1 MSLEAKRDCHDCCV
15 ETRYTN
21 VAFVVFS
28 ENKLW
33 IEFKIS
39 EEEPVDLEILEFSML
54 DGELYV
60 NS

>member
-1 MSLEAKRDCHDCCV
+1 MSFEAKRDRHDCCV
-15 ETRYTN
+15 EMRYTN
-21 VAFVVFS
+21 VAFAVLP

-39 EEEPVDLEILEFSML
+39 EEEPVGLEILEFSML